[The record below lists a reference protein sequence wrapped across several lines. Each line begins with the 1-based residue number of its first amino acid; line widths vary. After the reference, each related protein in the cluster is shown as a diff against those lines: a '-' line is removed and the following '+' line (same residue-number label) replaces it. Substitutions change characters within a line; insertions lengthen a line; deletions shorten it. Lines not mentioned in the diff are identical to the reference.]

1 MNYKL
6 FRNLFNKQ
14 KITYLLIIFLLL
26 FLISGN
32 RALAGET
39 LTERESFNIVFVV
52 DHSGS
57 MNSQDQSKMIPQI
70 LNLFIDTSYGKN
82 IQIGYVGYND
92 TVLASYPLT
101 STRSEEQCRE
111 LKELISVTENKGETD
126 IGLGLKEA
134 YEMLKSAEGPKVIVL
149 LSDGETDLKN
159 SHTGRT
165 KEDSDKDVQD
175 TIQNCIEEEIKITTI
190 AFGQDYKAEELQ
202 NISSQTGGKNYCVQE
217 AEALIQ
223 IFEGILCENSDYT
236 LYEMGSS
243 IYGEGN
249 QKLNCELPEEFDEAT
264 LYLWSD
270 KALENVSITQ
280 VSSEEENNDEIY
292 KIDQKQAAESQN
304 YIVTNLDGVKGKLS
318 VSFSTKQEQ
327 RVMLFAIGR
336 QSIMP
341 VLEWTEELQKNE
353 PLNFQITFEDINGN
367 QINASEY
374 YETTEWYA
382 EFENLQ
388 TGEMVQADIKKDAQG
403 LSGTVNFEHSG
414 EYVLKL
420 SANKNG
426 QNFCR
431 ITGINILNILP
442 GSVSSK
448 EVDLLTISNQQI
460 VNLDEYFADPDGDVL
475 EFELLE
481 VPENIVK
488 VELQG
493 NSLVLE
499 PERRGK
505 GEIKLLVSDKEGSLI
520 GTIPVRNKY
529 FLEAYWQVAIA
540 FLCIIAFCIFKL
552 YRRKRSIP
560 VPERLEEKNECS
572 FTGKLNAYFTLLPD
586 EMEEIPPLAFALHP
600 IRDKKI
606 VLSDMFSDYPDI
618 IDLLML
624 DNIFL
629 FPAENRKMILY
640 QDSDANVMI
649 GNSIVCRKMQ
659 YIVGYGNVIYITS
672 KDGTCELE
680 VHYISMI

>member
-1 MNYKL
+1 MV
-6 FRNLFNKQ
+6 
-14 KITYLLIIFLLL
+14 ICLLL
-26 FLISGN
+26 FFIMGN
-32 RALAGET
+32 KALAAET
-39 LTERESFNIVFVV
+39 LTEKDSFNIVFVV

-57 MNSQDQSKMIPQI
+57 MNNQGQSKMIPQI
-70 LNLFIDTSYGKN
+70 LNLFIDTSCSKN

-92 TVLASYPLT
+92 TILASYPLT
-101 STRSEEQCRE
+101 SARSEASCRE
-111 LKELISVTENKGETD
+111 LKELISATENKGETD

-134 YEMLKSAEGPKVIVL
+134 YEMLENSEGSKLIVL

-165 KEDSDKDVQD
+165 KEDSDQDVQN
-175 TIQNCIEEEIKITTI
+175 TLQNCLEEEIKVTTI
-190 AFGQDYKAEELQ
+190 AFGPEYKAEELQ
-202 NISSQTGGKNYCVQE
+202 NISSQTGGNSYCVQK
-217 AEALIQ
+217 AEMLIQ
-223 IFEGILCENSDYT
+223 IFEDILCENLGYT
-236 LYEMGSS
+236 LYELGNS

-249 QKLNCELPEEFDEAT
+249 QKINCECPEYFDEAT

-270 KALENVSITQ
+270 KELENVSIVQ
-280 VSSEEENNDEIY
+280 NSSEKGNI
-292 KIDQKQAAESQN
+292 QAAESQN
-304 YIVTNLDGVKGKLS
+304 YIVADLDNVKGKLS
-318 VSFSTKQEQ
+318 VSFDTDQEQ
-327 RVMLFAIGR
+327 KVMLFAIGR
-336 QSIMP
+336 QSI
-341 VLEWTEELQKNE
+341 VSSLEWTEELEKNK
-353 PLNFQITFEDINGN
+353 PLDFQVTFEDIDGN

-374 YETTEWYA
+374 YETTKWDA

-388 TGEMVQADIKKDAQG
+388 TGEVILAKIQKDGQG

-414 EYVLKL
+414 EYVLNL
-420 SANKNG
+420 LADKNG

-431 ITGINILNILP
+431 ITGINILNTLP

-448 EVDLLTISNQQI
+448 EVELLTISDQQMI
-460 VNLDEYFADPDGDVL
+460 ELDEYFADSDGDAL
-475 EFELLE
+475 KFELQE
-481 VPENIVK
+481 VPDHIVK

-499 PERRGK
+499 PEKRGS
-505 GEIKLLVSDKEGSLI
+505 GEIKLLISDGEGSLV
-520 GTIPVRNKY
+520 GAIPVRIRSL
-529 FLEAYWQVAIA
+529 LEAYWQVAIA
-540 FLCIIAFCIFKL
+540 FLCIIAFGVFKF
-552 YRRKRSIP
+552 YRRKREIP

-586 EMEEIPPLAFALHP
+586 GMEEIPPLVFALHP

-606 VLSDMFSDYPDI
+606 VLSDLFSDYSDL

-640 QDSDANVMI
+640 HDSDATIMI